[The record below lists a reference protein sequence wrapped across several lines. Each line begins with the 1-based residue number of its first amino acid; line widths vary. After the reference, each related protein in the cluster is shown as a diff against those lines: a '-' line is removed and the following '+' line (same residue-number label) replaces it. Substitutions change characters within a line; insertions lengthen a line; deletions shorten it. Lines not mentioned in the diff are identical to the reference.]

1 MIDARLVT
9 VEGLRAA
16 FDEAEPNLYRYP
28 AVDPVTYRQALDDV
42 TSGRS

>member
-1 MIDARLVT
+1 MLDSGLVT
-9 VEGLRAA
+9 VEGVRAA